1 MKIPHAAL
9 ALSLVVLLSACGEQ
23 ELYTGL
29 SQRQANEMTAVLR
42 NAGIDAQKVAR
53 DAERY
58 AVLAPRDN
66 FSQAIEVLRANGYP
80 RDGYD
85 TLGQVFKKE
94 GFISSP
100 LEERARFSH
109 ALSQEIS
116 NTIASIDGVV
126 VARVHLVVP
135 ERDPLSDKIKP
146 SSASVF
152 IKHRPGVD
160 LSGRVGQ
167 VKALV
172 VNAIEG
178 LPYDNVTVALFTAE
192 PLPARSV
199 LPAVPLAG
207 LDTLL
212 WWLLAAGAVVA
223 AGGGFWTWRRRQ
235 SGPVEERAVALQD
248 GGTTGADGMNRMNR
262 TNRADTTD
270 TRDSTGNAD
279 SSDGT
284 DNTHS
289 TSPLRSGG
297 NALTRVLSE
306 LRTSGR

>member
-1 MKIPHAAL
+1 MNILRAAS
-9 ALSLVVLLSACGEQ
+9 ALVLCLLLGACGEQ

-53 DAERY
+53 DNERY
-58 AVLAPRDN
+58 AVQAPRES

-94 GFISSP
+94 GFVSSP
-100 LEERARFSH
+100 LEERARFTH

-126 VARVHLVVP
+126 IARVHLAVP
-135 ERDPLSDKIKP
+135 ERDPLSDKPKL

-160 LSGRVGQ
+160 LSARVGQ

-178 LPYDNVTVALFTAE
+178 LPYDNVTVALFAAE
-192 PLPARSV
+192 PLPVRTA
-199 LPAVPLAG
+199 LPASPLAG

-212 WWLLAAGAVVA
+212 WSLLLAGAVVA
-223 AGGGFWTWRRRQ
+223 AGGGLWAWRRRQ
-235 SGPVEERAVALQD
+235 LSDGQAQD
-248 GGTTGADGMNRMNR
+248 S
-262 TNRADTTD
+262 ADTATA
-270 TRDSTGNAD
+270 TGN
-279 SSDGT
+279 
-284 DNTHS
+284 
-289 TSPLRSGG
+289 SG
-297 NALTRVLSE
+297 ALARVFENLPG
-306 LRTSGR
+306 SGR

>member
-1 MKIPHAAL
+1 MNILRPAL
-9 ALSLVVLLSACGEQ
+9 ALCLFVLLSACGEQ

-42 NAGIDAQKVAR
+42 NAGIEAQKVAR
-53 DAERY
+53 EADRY
-58 AVLAPRDN
+58 AVLAPREN
-66 FSQAIEVLRANGYP
+66 FSQAIELLRANGYP

-100 LEERARFSH
+100 MEERARFSH
-109 ALSQEIS
+109 AVSQEIS

-135 ERDPLSDKIKP
+135 ERDPLSDKPKP

-192 PLPARSV
+192 PLPARSA
-199 LPAVPLAG
+199 LPTAPLAG

-212 WWLLAAGAVVA
+212 WSLLAAGAVVA
-223 AGGGFWTWRRRQ
+223 AAGGGLWAWRRHMAGRGQ
-235 SGPVEERAVALQD
+235 GSAVALTQNTNELNDVNDTSSANGMNGPQESNIASNTSNTSGPV
-248 GGTTGADGMNRMNR
+248 
-262 TNRADTTD
+262 
-270 TRDSTGNAD
+270 
-279 SSDGT
+279 
-284 DNTHS
+284 
-289 TSPLRSGG
+289 SPG
-297 NALTRVLSE
+297 NALARVLSE